1 MPCGAQVARCH
12 PVDMLATSTET
23 RYMIR
28 EAVLGRSW
36 SGYAWT
42 VRFAPV
48 AGTSDADEVVVL
60 VSPRHLDEMTFS
72 HPYTLGEIRD
82 LEEYPS

>member
-1 MPCGAQVARCH
+1 
-12 PVDMLATSTET
+12 MLATSTET

-48 AGTSDADEVVVL
+48 AGTSDADDVTVL
-60 VSPRHLDEMTFS
+60 ISPGDLDEMTFS
-72 HPYTLGEIRD
+72 HPYTLGEISD
-82 LEEYPS
+82 LADDFVPI

>member
-1 MPCGAQVARCH
+1 
-12 PVDMLATSTET
+12 MLATSTET

-48 AGTSDADEVVVL
+48 PGMSEADEVSVL
-60 VSPRHLDEMTFS
+60 VSPRDLDEMTFS
-72 HPYTLGEIRD
+72 HPYTLGEISD
-82 LEEYPS
+82 LEEYRQ

>member
-1 MPCGAQVARCH
+1 
-12 PVDMLATSTET
+12 MLATSTET

-28 EAVLGRSW
+28 EAVLGRTW

-48 AGTSDADEVVVL
+48 AGLSEADDVTVL
-60 VSPRHLDEMTFS
+60 ISPRDLDEMIFS
-72 HPYTLGEIRD
+72 HPYTLGEIQE
-82 LEEYPS
+82 LAEQAEP